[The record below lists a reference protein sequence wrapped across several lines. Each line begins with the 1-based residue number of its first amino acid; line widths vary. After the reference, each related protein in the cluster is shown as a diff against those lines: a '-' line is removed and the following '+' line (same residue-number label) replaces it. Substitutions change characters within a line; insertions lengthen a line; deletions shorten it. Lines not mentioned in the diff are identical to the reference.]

1 MEGGGDPT
9 GMCSLVPGSLQEE
22 IEKCQGQAAGLWR
35 STRKKKKFSLLP
47 LPFVGPIT
55 GLSLA
60 KGKGQG
66 SDLVLNS
73 YL

>member
-1 MEGGGDPT
+1 M
-9 GMCSLVPGSLQEE
+9 SGSGSWAVEVN
-22 IEKCQGQAAGLWR
+22 K
-35 STRKKKKFSLLP
+35 KKKKFSLLP

>member
-1 MEGGGDPT
+1 MSGLGSWGCGG
-9 GMCSLVPGSLQEE
+9 Q
-22 IEKCQGQAAGLWR
+22 Q
-35 STRKKKKFSLLP
+35 KKISLLP

-60 KGKGQG
+60 KGKGKGQG
-66 SDLVLNS
+66 SDLVLDS